1 MMRILHQIL
10 AVARIN
16 IRSLPRRPGL
26 ALTTLLASAI
36 VVAVLLAFL
45 AMADG
50 FKRTVSGAGSPDV
63 AVVMRP
69 GSQSELNSVI
79 TRDQLRLLQN
89 APYAR
94 RDAEGRR
101 LISPELYV
109 IVDGTKK
116 RTGTPVNVPLR
127 GVLPIAAEL
136 RKPFRLVAGR
146 MFETGRNE
154 IIAGRAL
161 LDSVAG
167 LALGKEIRF
176 GNQKWTLVGIFE
188 TGGSVFE
195 SELWGDLA
203 TVQSRFNRGGSVQV
217 VRIKLASPD
226 KLADLNAWLD
236 ADPRLKLKAQSE
248 TAYLARLA
256 EGTVQLIRWF
266 GWPTAI
272 IMSIGALAGALNTM
286 YAAVAARMREI
297 ATLRAIGFSGVAAMA
312 GTMLESLVLAALG
325 GLVGSLGAFAL
336 FEGRTGST
344 LGGSFTQVVF
354 SFHLTPAAVAA
365 GVLLAVAIG
374 FLGGLFPGLRAARVP
389 VTVAF
394 RGQ

>member
-1 MMRILHQIL
+1 MRIIRQIF

-16 IRSLPRRPGL
+16 IRSLPRRPGM

-36 VVAVLLAFL
+36 VVGVLLAFL

-50 FKRTVSGAGSPDV
+50 FERTVAGAGAADV

-79 TRDQLRLLQN
+79 TRDQLRLLEN
-89 APYAR
+89 TPFAAR
-94 RDAEGRR
+94 DEKGRA

-116 RTGTPVNVPLR
+116 RTGTPANVPLR
-127 GVLPIAAEL
+127 GVRPIAAEL
-136 RKPFRLVAGR
+136 RDNFRLVAGH

-161 LDSVAG
+161 LESVEG
-167 LALGKEIRF
+167 LELGKEIRF
-176 GNQKWTLVGIFE
+176 GSQTWTLVGIFE

-203 TVQSRFNRGGSVQV
+203 TVQSRFNRGGSVQA
-217 VRIKLASPD
+217 VRIRLESPD
-226 KLADLNAWLD
+226 KLDELNAWLD
-236 ADPRLKLKAQSE
+236 ADPQLKLEARSE
-248 TAYLARLA
+248 KDYLARLA
-256 EGTVQLIRWF
+256 EATVLLIRWF

-272 IMSIGALAGALNTM
+272 IMTIGALAGALNTM
-286 YAAVAARMREI
+286 YAAVAGRMREI
-297 ATLRAIGFSGVAAMA
+297 ATLRAIGFSGFAAFV
-312 GTMLESLVLAALG
+312 GTMLESLVLAAIG

-354 SFHLTPAAVAA
+354 SFHLTPAAVAS
-365 GVLLAVAIG
+365 GVVLAIVIG
-374 FLGGLFPGLRAARVP
+374 LLGGIFPGIRAARVP
-389 VTVAF
+389 VTAAF

>member
-1 MMRILHQIL
+1 MRILRQIL

-16 IRSLPRRPGL
+16 IRSLPRRPGM

-50 FKRTVSGAGSPDV
+50 FERTVAGAGAADV

-89 APYAR
+89 APLAA
-94 RDAEGRR
+94 RDAKGRP

-127 GVLPIAAEL
+127 GVRPLAAEL
-136 RKPFRLVAGR
+136 RENFRLVAGR

-161 LDSVAG
+161 LNSVEG
-167 LALGKEIRF
+167 LALGQEIRF
-176 GNQKWTLVGIFE
+176 GSQRWRLVGIFE
-188 TGGSVFE
+188 TGGNVFE

-217 VRIKLASPD
+217 VRIKLESPD
-226 KLADLNAWLD
+226 RLADLNAWLD
-236 ADPRLKLKAQSE
+236 ADPQLKLKAQSE
-248 TAYLARLA
+248 QAYLARLA

-272 IMSIGALAGALNTM
+272 IMTIGALAGALNTM

-297 ATLRAIGFSGVAAMA
+297 ATLRAIGFSGFAAFV
-312 GTMLESLVLAALG
+312 GTMLESLALAALG
-325 GLVGSLGAFAL
+325 GLVGSLGAVAL

-354 SFHLTPAAVAA
+354 SFHLTPAAVIS
-365 GVLLAVAIG
+365 GMLLAVVIG
-374 FLGGLFPGLRAARVP
+374 ILGGIFPGARAACLP
-389 VTVAF
+389 TLTA
-394 RGQ
+394 

>member
-1 MMRILHQIL
+1 MRIIRQIF

-16 IRSLPRRPGL
+16 IRSLPRRPGM

-36 VVAVLLAFL
+36 VVGVLLAFL

-50 FKRTVSGAGSPDV
+50 FERTVAGAGAADV

-79 TRDQLRLLQN
+79 TRDQLRLLEN
-89 APYAR
+89 TPFAAR
-94 RDAEGRR
+94 DEKGRA

-116 RTGTPVNVPLR
+116 RTGTPANVPLR
-127 GVLPIAAEL
+127 GVRPIAAEL
-136 RKPFRLVAGR
+136 RDNFRLVAGR

-161 LDSVAG
+161 LESVEG
-167 LALGKEIRF
+167 LELGKEIRF
-176 GNQKWTLVGIFE
+176 GSQTWTLVGIFE

-203 TVQSRFNRGGSVQV
+203 TVQSRFNRGGSVQA
-217 VRIKLASPD
+217 VRIRLESPD
-226 KLADLNAWLD
+226 KLDELNAWLD
-236 ADPRLKLKAQSE
+236 ADPQLKLEARSE
-248 TAYLARLA
+248 KDYLARLA
-256 EGTVQLIRWF
+256 EATVLLIRWF

-272 IMSIGALAGALNTM
+272 IMTIGALAGALNTM
-286 YAAVAARMREI
+286 YAAVAGRMREI
-297 ATLRAIGFSGVAAMA
+297 ATLRAIGFSGFAAFV
-312 GTMLESLVLAALG
+312 GTMLESLVLAAIG

-354 SFHLTPAAVAA
+354 SFHLTPAAVAS
-365 GVLLAVAIG
+365 GVVLAIVIG
-374 FLGGLFPGLRAARVP
+374 LLGGIFPGIRAARVP
-389 VTVAF
+389 VTAAF

>member
-1 MMRILHQIL
+1 MRILRQIL

-16 IRSLPRRPGL
+16 IRSLPRRPGM

-36 VVAVLLAFL
+36 VVGVLLAFL

-50 FKRTVSGAGSPDV
+50 FERTVSGAGSPDV

-79 TRDQLRLLQN
+79 TRDQLRLLGETPF
-89 APYAR
+89 AA
-94 RDAEGRR
+94 RDAKGRA

-127 GVLPIAAEL
+127 GVRPIAAEL
-136 RKPFRLVAGR
+136 RENFRLVAGR
-146 MFETGRNE
+146 MFEPGRNE
-154 IIAGRAL
+154 IVAGRAL
-161 LDSVAG
+161 LDSVDG
-167 LALGKEIRF
+167 LELGQEIRF
-176 GNQKWTLVGIFE
+176 GSQSWRLVGIFE
-188 TGGSVFE
+188 TGGNVFE

-226 KLADLNAWLD
+226 GLVALNAWLE
-236 ADPRLKLKAQSE
+236 ADPQLKLKAQSE
-248 TAYLARLA
+248 QEYLARLA

-272 IMSIGALAGALNTM
+272 IMTIGALAGALNTM

-297 ATLRAIGFSGVAAMA
+297 ATLRAIGFSGFAAFV
-312 GTMLESLVLAALG
+312 GTMAESLALAALG
-325 GLVGSLGAFAL
+325 GLAGSLGAFAL

-344 LGGSFTQVVF
+344 LGSSFTQVVF
-354 SFHLTPAAVAA
+354 DFHLTPAAVIA
-365 GVLLAVAIG
+365 GVSLAVAIG
-374 FLGGLFPGLRAARVP
+374 ILGGIFPGVRAARVP

>member
-1 MMRILHQIL
+1 MRIMRQIF

-16 IRSLPRRPGL
+16 IRSLPRRPGM

-36 VVAVLLAFL
+36 VVGVLLAFL

-50 FKRTVSGAGSPDV
+50 FERTVAGAGAADV
-63 AVVMRP
+63 AIVMRP

-79 TRDQLRLLQN
+79 TRDQLRLIEN
-89 APYAR
+89 TPFAA
-94 RDAEGRR
+94 RDAEGRA

-127 GVLPIAAEL
+127 GVRPIAAEL
-136 RKPFRLVAGR
+136 RDNLRLVAGR

-161 LDSVAG
+161 LESVEG
-167 LALGKEIRF
+167 LELGKEIRF
-176 GNQKWTLVGIFE
+176 GSQSWTLVGIFE

-203 TVQSRFNRGGSVQV
+203 TVQSRFNRGGSVQA
-217 VRIKLASPD
+217 VRIRLDSPD
-226 KLADLNAWLD
+226 KLDALNAWLD
-236 ADPRLKLKAQSE
+236 ADPQLKLKAQSE
-248 TAYLARLA
+248 KAYLARLA
-256 EGTVQLIRWF
+256 EGTVLLIRWF

-272 IMSIGALAGALNTM
+272 IMTIGALAGALNTM

-297 ATLRAIGFSGVAAMA
+297 ATLRAIGFSGFAAFT

-325 GLVGSLGAFAL
+325 GLVGSLGAFLL

-344 LGGSFTQVVF
+344 LGGSFTQIVF
-354 SFHLTPAAVAA
+354 RFHLTPAAVAS
-365 GVLLAVAIG
+365 GVVLAIVIG
-374 FLGGLFPGLRAARVP
+374 LLGGIFPGIRAARVP

-394 RGQ
+394 RSQ

>member
-1 MMRILHQIL
+1 MRIIRQIF

-16 IRSLPRRPGL
+16 IRSLPRRPGM

-36 VVAVLLAFL
+36 VVGVLLAFL

-50 FKRTVSGAGSPDV
+50 FERTVAGAGAADV

-79 TRDQLRLLQN
+79 TRDQLRLLEN
-89 APYAR
+89 APFAAR
-94 RDAEGRR
+94 DEKGRA

-127 GVLPIAAEL
+127 GVRPIAAEL
-136 RKPFRLVAGR
+136 RENFRLVAGR

-161 LDSVAG
+161 LESVDG
-167 LALGKEIRF
+167 LELGREIRF
-176 GNQKWTLVGIFE
+176 GSQSWTLVGIFE

-203 TVQSRFNRGGSVQV
+203 TVQSRFNRGGSVQA
-217 VRIKLASPD
+217 VRIRLDSPD
-226 KLADLNAWLD
+226 KLAELNAWLD
-236 ADPRLKLKAQSE
+236 ADPQLKLEARSE
-248 TAYLARLA
+248 KDYLARLA
-256 EGTVQLIRWF
+256 EGTVLLIRWF

-272 IMSIGALAGALNTM
+272 IMTIGALAGALNTM
-286 YAAVAARMREI
+286 YAAVAGRMREI
-297 ATLRAIGFSGVAAMA
+297 ATLRAIGFSGFAAFV
-312 GTMLESLVLAALG
+312 GTMMESLVLAAIG

-354 SFHLTPAAVAA
+354 SFHLTPAAVAS
-365 GVLLAVAIG
+365 GVVLAIVIG
-374 FLGGLFPGLRAARVP
+374 LLGGIFPGIRAARVP
-389 VTVAF
+389 VTAAF
-394 RGQ
+394 RAQ